1 MKIDGLKIKESVFN
15 DKKIKQLFLV
25 VEGKEYLLGTLKD
38 KSYDD
43 KEILYVNCVHK
54 EFKKNN

>member
-1 MKIDGLKIKESVFN
+1 MKIDGLKIKETEFN
-15 DKKIKQLFLV
+15 SKKIKQLFLV
-25 VEGKEYLLGTLKD
+25 VDGKEYLLGTLKD

>member
-1 MKIDGLKIKESVFN
+1 MKIDGLKIKETVFN

-25 VEGKEYLLGTLKD
+25 VDGKEYLLGTLKD

>member
-1 MKIDGLKIKESVFN
+1 MKIDGFLVKETTFN
-15 DKKIKQLFLV
+15 DKKINQLFIV
-25 VEGKEYLLGTLKD
+25 IEKKEYLLGTLKD
-38 KSYDD
+38 RSYDD

>member
-1 MKIDGLKIKESVFN
+1 MKIDGFKIVENEFN
-15 DKKIKQLFLV
+15 GKKFNQLFIV
-25 VEGKEYLLGTLKD
+25 VDGKMYLLGTLKD

-54 EFKKNN
+54 EFKKNS

>member
-1 MKIDGLKIKESVFN
+1 MKIDGFKIVQSEFN
-15 DKKIKQLFLV
+15 GKKVNQLYV
-25 VEGKEYLLGTLKD
+25 VVDSKAYLLGTLKD

-54 EFKKNN
+54 EFKKS

>member
-1 MKIDGLKIKESVFN
+1 MKLDGFLIKQTEFN
-15 DKKIKQLFLV
+15 GKKINQLFV
-25 VEGKEYLLGTLKD
+25 VVDKKEYLLGTLKD

-54 EFKKNN
+54 EFKKNS

>member
-1 MKIDGLKIKESVFN
+1 MKIDGLKIKESVFQ
-15 DKKIKQLFLV
+15 DKKIKQLFIV
-25 VEGKEYLLGTLKD
+25 IDSKEYLIGTLKD

-43 KEILYVNCVHK
+43 KEILYVNCIHK

>member
-1 MKIDGLKIKESVFN
+1 MKIDGLKIKETDFN
-15 DKKIKQLFLV
+15 SKKIKQLFLV
-25 VEGKEYLLGTLKD
+25 VDGKEYLLGTLKD

>member
-1 MKIDGLKIKESVFN
+1 MKIDGFKIKESEFN
-15 DKKIKQLFLV
+15 SKKFLQLFLV
-25 VEGKEYLLGTLKD
+25 VNGKEYLLGTLKD

-54 EFKKNN
+54 EFKKI

>member
-1 MKIDGLKIKESVFN
+1 MKIDGLKLKETIFN
-15 DKKIKQLFLV
+15 DKKVKQVFLV
-25 VEGKEYLLGTLKD
+25 VDGKEYLLGTLKD

-43 KEILYVNCVHK
+43 KEILYVNSIHK